1 MKPIRRLPVFLSSV
15 VAGAALVTG
24 AFAWSHWQGERA
36 LPDHPL
42 APGIAISQQLQP
54 KTMRVVAD
62 RDYRTVIDM
71 RPDGEAPD
79 EPGSALMAAAA
90 KAERLQFAYV
100 PVPHGDIPDTVVDSL
115 SNALVSRPG
124 PVLLYCRSGR
134 RAARSW
140 SLVEASR
147 LGGMGVDE
155 IIAAVKASGQD
166 ASDLRARL
174 EQRVHARRSAGAPA
188 T

>member
-1 MKPIRRLPVFLSSV
+1 MKPARRFPVFLASVATGAVV
-15 VAGAALVTG
+15 VAG
-24 AFAWSHWQGERA
+24 AFAWSHWQDRRA
-36 LPDHPL
+36 LPDRPL

-54 KTMRVVAD
+54 TAMRVAAD
-62 RDYRTVIDM
+62 TYTTVIDM

-79 EPGSALMAAAA
+79 EPGSQMMAAAA
-90 KAERLQFAYV
+90 KVQGLQFAYV
-100 PVPHGDIPDTVVDSL
+100 PVPHGDIPDAVVDSL
-115 SNALVSRPG
+115 SNALASRPG

-147 LGGMGVDE
+147 PGGMAVDE
-155 IIAAVKASGQD
+155 ILAAVKASGQD

-174 EQRVHARRSAGAPA
+174 EQRVRARRPVGAPA